1 MDKKFQVFISSTY
14 EDLKSERQK
23 IQDIV
28 LSMYQIPIGMEMFSA
43 ADEEQWEIIKNHI
56 DNSDFYVLIIA
67 HRYGS
72 VIEEGEDKGIS
83 YTEKEY
89 NYAVNKGIPVL
100 AFIIDEKANTTIEKI
115 EKNPESVLKLQ
126 NFISKVSSNR
136 VVEWWMN
143 IDDLSTKVMNAL
155 SKQIIRN
162 KRPGWV
168 RAPISQTLVVSETVT
183 DSNIEKKDDI
193 SLKNIINTHHQADKI
208 MPDTIEYHNSEDLN
222 VKLEYDIY
230 EKYHSVMCP
239 LMAEIEVRNSSF
251 AVEIINEVKSAFTN
265 ISRYKLNNSVKDLDR
280 ANSHILRGIMDAYKY
295 ICSIIMDK
303 YDTLIKKKKKSVF
316 KHSEFPSELLVL
328 SENAKNKLLK
338 AKLLELSEK
347 RENVNNVL
355 KFYEE
360 TYYEFCKL
368 DEAINYY
375 TDSIT

>member
-303 YDTLIKKKKKSVF
+303 YDTLIKKKKNPYLNIPNF
-316 KHSEFPSELLVL
+316 HQNCLCLVKMQKI
-328 SENAKNKLLK
+328 S
-338 AKLLELSEK
+338 
-347 RENVNNVL
+347 
-355 KFYEE
+355 Y
-360 TYYEFCKL
+360 
-368 DEAINYY
+368 
-375 TDSIT
+375 